1 MQTQNP
7 YKVILT
13 IIVGLLLIYGINGR
27 EAFLYCSV
35 SIGVLTLL
43 SNNIAV
49 IIVKGWMKL
58 AYILSFIFPPLLLG
72 LIYILFLTPIALLSR
87 WWRKE
92 SYLALRNTNSTQFK
106 EVNKTFDPRSFGK
119 MW

>member
-13 IIVGLLLIYGINGR
+13 IIVGLLLIYGLNSR
-27 EAFLYCSV
+27 AAFLYS
-35 SIGVLTLL
+35 SLIIGLLTLL
-43 SNNIAV
+43 SNSIAV

-58 AYILSFIFPPLLLG
+58 AYILSFVFPPLLLG

-87 WWRKE
+87 CWKKE
-92 SYLALRNTNSTQFK
+92 SYISLKNADSTQFK
-106 EVNKTFDPRSFGK
+106 EVNKTFDPKAFEK